1 MQDVNSHVGAYC
13 PSTRPNGTM
22 IIATKEGIWYE
33 AKNRNSP
40 VTIIRVMPVMDNW
53 GGMCKD

>member
-1 MQDVNSHVGAYC
+1 
-13 PSTRPNGTM
+13 M